1 MVAPGYEKAVE
12 NVHVIGSGGGEIVY
26 VTLQPNSS
34 SGEATSVLPR
44 PPILAPKAQRELG
57 KALLALRAGKLVD
70 ARKHLD
76 AVYHLAPSHPDVN
89 FLFGVY
95 SSQVNDWQ
103 QAKSYW
109 EKAIAFYPQ
118 HLLAQISLGDA
129 LLRENKPADAIP
141 HLKKAL
147 EIDPNSWRAYTFLA
161 DAALFSNCPPEV
173 DEKVPPVESGIPC
186 EVNEVV
192 QNAGK
197 RLQEFIRN
205 VDHFTA
211 TESLFHESMNAW
223 GFPDAPQ
230 TRKFDYVVSIQEVR
244 PGILTAY
251 EYREGDLSY
260 QRFPGGV
267 ASLGLPALVLIFH
280 RILSRRWRKMS
291 SSTKWRAAQDGH
303 RGLLASSRNLDRC
316 QLSMCSFWQS
326 SVPFSYPSVNDG
338 SCTSVL
344 PYLVLLVR

>member
-1 MVAPGYEKAVE
+1 VAASPSTVA
-12 NVHVIGSGGGEIVY
+12 
-26 VTLQPNSS
+26 
-34 SGEATSVLPR
+34 
-44 PPILAPKAQRELG
+44 
-57 KALLALRAGKLVD
+57 AL
-70 ARKHLD
+70 
-76 AVYHLAPSHPDVN
+76 S
-89 FLFGVY
+89 
-95 SSQVNDWQ
+95 
-103 QAKSYW
+103 
-109 EKAIAFYPQ
+109 
-118 HLLAQISLGDA
+118 
-129 LLRENKPADAIP
+129 
-141 HLKKAL
+141 
-147 EIDPNSWRAYTFLA
+147 
-161 DAALFSNCPPEV
+161 LFSNWLPPEV

-197 RLQEFIRN
+197 RLLEFIRN

-211 TESLFHESMNAW
+211 IESLFHESMNAW
-223 GFPDAPQ
+223 RFPDPPQ

-251 EYREGDLSY
+251 EYREGYLSY
-260 QRFPGGV
+260 QGSPSGV

-280 RILSRRWRKMS
+280 PYFIAPLAENVQFNKMA
-291 SSTKWRAAQDGH
+291 TAQDGH

-326 SVPFSYPSVNDG
+326 SVPFSHPSVNDG